1 MIDLKEILSGVP
13 AKLTADSV
21 KVDGVNLGRVTI
33 SIEGDPS
40 KTKNTGNKIKSF
52 FLGGGLSLFLGV
64 TKFFTSTISFNIGDK
79 KITVDNLNI
88 EIM

>member
-1 MIDLKEILSGVP
+1 MVDLEKILSGVP

-21 KVDGVNLGRVTI
+21 KVDGVNLGKVTI
-33 SIEGDPS
+33 NIEGDP
-40 KTKNTGNKIKSF
+40 TKKDTKNKIKSF

-64 TKFFTSTISFNIGDK
+64 TRFFTSTISFNLGNK

-88 EIM
+88 EV